1 MFPSE
6 LLVNLH
12 PGAGSFN
19 DTQNISEEML
29 WIGGEHPTKLQG
41 SKMEEMRE
49 TKENI
54 SNVFLLSYFQGP
66 LMLQF
71 LQTQEDTHVDG

>member
-29 WIGGEHPTKLQG
+29 WIGGEHPTKL
-41 SKMEEMRE
+41 
-49 TKENI
+49 
-54 SNVFLLSYFQGP
+54 
-66 LMLQF
+66 
-71 LQTQEDTHVDG
+71 